1 MTEHDQIV
9 PVMQPANVDAM
20 LERLQESLK
29 AMPQTGE
36 TAAIWS
42 ELMALTAETRALT
55 VTMQS
60 DPQAAQSN
68 LARLC
73 MNIHRLSL
81 ACLAIAAP
89 RSAASRL
96 PAQQTQALR
105 VDCLGRFKL
114 WRNDVEIEFD
124 GNGRAGKL
132 FKYLLFRPQRAASKD
147 MLMDLYWSNLLP
159 EQADHNLRMAVSALR
174 ADLDLP
180 GRTNRR
186 SSIILSGRGQ
196 YRINPDIELT
206 LDVDFFLNRYVE
218 AGRLDR
224 ANDAGAI
231 PVYEEVVRL
240 YHDDFL
246 TEDIYEDWTIP
257 IRNHYL
263 EIYLL
268 TLNRLAQHYTRIGA
282 PERSIDMYNRILAKD
297 SCNENA
303 IRDLMVIYSRLGWR
317 AEALRC
323 YRDHMEILQ
332 RELDAIPAH
341 DLTILWHRIRDGQA
355 I

>member
-1 MTEHDQIV
+1 MSEYD
-9 PVMQPANVDAM
+9 PAASIMRPADVDAM
-20 LERLQESLK
+20 LVRLQESLN

-42 ELMALTAETRALT
+42 ELAALTAEARALT
-55 VTMQS
+55 TSMQR
-60 DPQAAQSN
+60 DPQAAQHS
-68 LARLC
+68 LVRLC

-81 ACLAIAAP
+81 ACLAVATSRGTITPPAAQP
-89 RSAASRL
+89 TRS
-96 PAQQTQALR
+96 LR
-105 VDCLGRFKL
+105 IDCLGRFKL
-114 WRNDVEIEFD
+114 WRNDIEVEFD
-124 GNGRAGKL
+124 DNGRAGKL

-147 MLMDLYWSNLLP
+147 MLMDLYWSDLLP
-159 EQADHNLRMAVSALR
+159 EQADHNLRMAISALR
-174 ADLDLP
+174 AALDPP

-186 SSIILSGRGQ
+186 ASIIRSGSGQ
-196 YRINPDIELT
+196 YRINSDIEIT
-206 LDVDFFLNRYVE
+206 LDVDFFLSRHAE
-218 AGRLDR
+218 AGQLDR
-224 ANDAGAI
+224 AGDAAAI
-231 PVYEEVVRL
+231 PAYEEVIRL

-263 EIYLL
+263 DIYLL
-268 TLNRLAQHYTRIGA
+268 TLNRLAQHYSRIGSL
-282 PERSIDMYNRILAKD
+282 ERSIEMYNRILAKD
-297 SCNENA
+297 GCNENA
-303 IRDLMVIYSRLGWR
+303 TRDLMMIYSRLGWR

-323 YRDHMEILQ
+323 YRDHMEVLQ